1 MSGKPKKKKPKDAV
15 DATVGLADHEWM
27 VTYTTSE
34 NTAIVLRV
42 SEEDAW
48 NFDIERGLKV
58 QITNDPEKEG
68 FCKIHSKQGNKKYV
82 TVDKID
88 DGYKA

>member
-1 MSGKPKKKKPKDAV
+1 
-15 DATVGLADHEWM
+15 
-27 VTYTTSE
+27 
-34 NTAIVLRV
+34 VLQV

-58 QITNDPEKEG
+58 QITHDPEKEG